1 MYKKLDGNKVRCM
14 ACAHYCVIQNGKAG
28 ICGVRKNIDGAL
40 QLLVYGK
47 PAAIHVDPIEKKPL
61 YHFMPGT
68 KILSLG
74 TFGCNFRCGFCQ
86 NWGISQTKYKVEKPA
101 LSASRMGIKSKDEGF
116 EDADDWLPERVVG
129 YAAEHNIP
137 SIAYTY
143 NEPTIFVE
151 YARDIMVLAR
161 EKGLKNV
168 FVSNG
173 YESKETLDYIGPYL
187 DAINIDLKSF
197 SNEFY
202 QKNCGAKLQPVLD
215 TIKRIHEMKIH
226 QEITTLIIPGE
237 NDSEEELRQIAEFI
251 ASVDKN
257 IPWHL
262 SRFHPDYKMPDK
274 NITSYKSLVKAREIG
289 LAAGLKYVYLG
300 NVDEGKE

>member
-1 MYKKLDGNKVRCM
+1 LYKKLDGNKVRCL
-14 ACAHYCVIQNGKAG
+14 ACAHYCVIQEGKTG
-28 ICGVRKNIDGAL
+28 ICGVRENIGGEL

-47 PAAIHVDPIEKKPL
+47 PAAIQVDPIEKKPL

-74 TFGCNFRCGFCQ
+74 TFGCNFRCGFCH
-86 NWGISQTKYKVEKPA
+86 
-101 LSASRMGIKSKDEGF
+101 
-116 EDADDWLPERVVG
+116 DWLPERIVS
-129 YAAEHNIP
+129 YAVEHKIP

-151 YARDIMVLAR
+151 YAYDIMVLAK

-197 SNEFY
+197 SNGFY

-215 TIKRIHEMKIH
+215 TIRRVHKMKIW
-226 QEITTLIIPGE
+226 QEITTLVIPGE
-237 NDSEEELRQIAEFI
+237 NDVEEELKQIADFI
-251 ASVDKN
+251 VSVDPG

-262 SRFHPDYKMPDK
+262 SRFHPDYKMMNK
-274 NITSYKSLVKAREIG
+274 GVTSYESLVRVREIG

-300 NVDEGKE
+300 NV